1 MKILKFL
8 ILNMIIAGYFCN
20 KDWSADM
27 NPEKWNKDGLKNIKR
42 ILNRQLN
49 GNVAKNIILF
59 LGDGMGMP
67 TVTAGR
73 ILKGQKLNNNGEEQ
87 ITFMESLNHIG
98 LSKVNKFSC

>member
-1 MKILKFL
+1 
-8 ILNMIIAGYFCN
+8 MIIAGYYCN
-20 KDWSADM
+20 KDWSADF

-49 GNVAKNIILF
+49 ANVAKNIILF